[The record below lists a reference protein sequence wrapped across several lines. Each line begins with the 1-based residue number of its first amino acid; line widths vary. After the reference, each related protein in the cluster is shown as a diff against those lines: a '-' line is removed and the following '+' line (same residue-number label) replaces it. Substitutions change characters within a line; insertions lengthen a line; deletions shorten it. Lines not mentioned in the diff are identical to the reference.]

1 MIKKNRKYILLGG
14 LTDGDM
20 NKMHSSMLDIIKNV
34 GLKVSHEGI
43 LELLR
48 GKEGVKVD
56 GDIVKFAHYLV
67 EKAISDMKY
76 PDYAENADYIINGGA
91 YEMNVTDLDTGK
103 IRPSLTKDLVDM
115 VKLIDSYD
123 EMYASSP
130 VRPTDIKST
139 ELQEITMAKIC
150 WENSNRVSNSIFEA
164 NEKSSVRAAEYI
176 YEMAK
181 IADKRFS
188 LGFWI
193 KSPFKVD
200 FNELDII
207 YKFLNKRIPLW
218 CATMPI
224 AGATAPIYFPGAYVQ
239 SMAEVFAGLTLLSL
253 INTSEVKPVCLIID
267 SIRAYAFDFKYA
279 SFVYGSPED
288 IIGTLF
294 QTHLNKKYGI
304 PVVAK
309 SLLTSSNSIDAQLGA
324 EIMAHTMTAALA
336 GARIFTGAGLLSIDE
351 VYSAEKLVIDYEVVQ
366 YVKNVV
372 EGFRFSEDYLSTDI
386 IKEVGIGGEF
396 VSHDST
402 LKDYRDATWEP
413 NVFEHIMLRK
423 WRQMGE
429 PELREKLRSVAKER
443 IKNHSYSL
451 PEDISKE
458 LNKIYN
464 KAKEEFG
471 G

>member
-1 MIKKNRKYILLGG
+1 MIKKNRKYILSGG
-14 LTDGDM
+14 LTDEDM
-20 NKMHSSMLDIIKNV
+20 DKMHNSMLDIIENV
-34 GLKVSHEGI
+34 GLKVPHEGI
-43 LELLR
+43 LKLLR
-48 GKEGVKVD
+48 GREGVKVD
-56 GDIVKFAHYLV
+56 GDIVKFDPHLV

-91 YEMNVTDLDTGK
+91 YEMNVTDLNTGK
-103 IRPSLTKDLVDM
+103 IRPSLTNDLVDM
-115 VKLIDSYD
+115 VKLIDSY
-123 EMYASSP
+123 EGMYASSP
-130 VRPTDIKST
+130 VRPTDIEST
-139 ELQEITMAKIC
+139 ELQEITMAKLC
-150 WENSNRVSNSIFEA
+150 WENSHRVSNSIFEA

-176 YEMAK
+176 YEMAE
-181 IADKRFS
+181 IANKRYS
-188 LGFWI
+188 LAFWI

-207 YKFLNKRIPLW
+207 YKFLNKRVPLW

-224 AGATAPIYFPGAYVQ
+224 AGATAPLYFPGAYVQ

-267 SIRAYAFDFKYA
+267 TIRAYAFDFKYA

-294 QTHLNKKYGI
+294 QTQLNKRYGI

-309 SLLTSSNSIDAQLGA
+309 SLLTSSNSIDVQLGA
-324 EIMAHTMTAALA
+324 EIAAHTMTAALA
-336 GARIFTGAGLLSIDE
+336 GARIFTGAGLLAIDE
-351 VYSAEKLVIDYEVVQ
+351 VYSGEKLVIDYEVVQ
-366 YVKNVV
+366 YVKNMV
-372 EGFRFSEDYLSTDI
+372 EGFEFSDDYLSTDI

-396 VSHDST
+396 ISHDST
-402 LKDYRDATWEP
+402 LKNYRDATWEP
-413 NVFEHIMLRK
+413 SVFEHIMLRK

-429 PELREKLRSVAKER
+429 PMLREKLRSVVKER
-443 IKNHSYSL
+443 IKKHSYNL
-451 PEDISKE
+451 LKDVSKE

>member
-1 MIKKNRKYILLGG
+1 MIEKNRRCQLAGG
-14 LTDGDM
+14 LTDEDM
-20 NKMHSSMLDIIKNV
+20 DKMHGEMLDIIENV
-34 GLKVSHEGI
+34 GLKVPHDGI
-43 LELLR
+43 LKLLAE
-48 GKEGVKVD
+48 KDGVIIK
-56 GDIVKFAHYLV
+56 GDVVRFKANLV

-76 PDYAENADYIINGGA
+76 PDYAVNANYIINGGA

-103 IRPSLTKDLVDM
+103 IRPSLTNDLVDM
-115 VKLIDSYD
+115 VKLVDSYG
-123 EMYASSP
+123 MYASSP

-139 ELQEITMAKIC
+139 ELQEITMYKLC
-150 WENSNRVSNSIFEA
+150 WENSSNVSSSIFEA
-164 NEKSSVRAAEYI
+164 NEKSSLKAAEYI
-176 YEMAK
+176 YEMAQVSK
-181 IADKRFS
+181 KRYS
-188 LGFWI
+188 LGFWV

-200 FNELDII
+200 FKELDII
-207 YKFLNKRIPLW
+207 YKFLDKKVPLW

-239 SMAEVFAGLTLLSL
+239 SMAEGFAGLTLLSL
-253 INTSEVKPVCLIID
+253 INTSEEPSVCLIID
-267 SIRAYAFDFKYA
+267 TIRAYAFDFKYA

-294 QTHLNKKYGI
+294 QTQLNKRYGI

-309 SLLTSSNSIDAQLGA
+309 SLLTSSNSIDSQLGA
-324 EIMAHTMTAALA
+324 EIMAHTMVAALA
-336 GARIFTGAGLLSIDE
+336 GARIFTGGGLLAIDE
-351 VYSAEKLVIDYEVVQ
+351 VYSGEKLVIDHEVVQ

-372 EGFRFSEDYLSTDI
+372 EGFRFSQEYLSTDI

-396 VSHDST
+396 VSHGST

-423 WRQMGE
+423 WRQMGQ
-429 PELREKLRSVAKER
+429 PELREKLRTVAKER
-443 IKNHSYSL
+443 IKKHSYSL
-451 PEDISKE
+451 PKDISKE